1 MDLPDTIPTTI
12 LEGLETL
19 QRELAAFELETPSV
33 GYVYNYLNYAQ
44 TPFGQYLDKYLPD
57 TRPVEALFLG
67 MNPGPWGTAQT
78 GVPFG
83 DVKIVAQWLGISG
96 EVGQPEKMSSK
107 RPIEGFDLERGE
119 VSGERLWGWIEERW
133 RTPERFFE
141 EHFIWS
147 HCPLMFIHT
156 NGSRNITPDRLL
168 KSDRDV
174 IYPACDRF
182 LKVLIEELRPRW
194 CIGIGR
200 YATDC
205 FERVLPGVE
214 GVDAEVVRILH
225 PSPASP
231 AANRGWAAK
240 IEEQLTEAG
249 FSLP

>member
-1 MDLPDTIPTTI
+1 MDLPDTIPASI
-12 LEGLETL
+12 LQGLEAL
-19 QRELAAFELETPSV
+19 QSELETIRIESPDV
-33 GYVYNYLNYAQ
+33 GYVYNYLDYAQ
-44 TPFGQYLDKYLPD
+44 DPFGQYLANYLPKK
-57 TRPVEALFLG
+57 RPVEALFLG

-83 DVKIVAQWLGISG
+83 DVKIVEEWLGIRG
-96 EVGQPEKMSSK
+96 EVGKPKKMSSK

-133 RTPERFFE
+133 KSPENFFA

-168 KSDRDV
+168 KSDREA

-182 LKVLIEELRPRW
+182 LKVMLEELRPKW
-194 CIGIGR
+194 CVGIGR
-200 YATDC
+200 YATTS
-205 FERVLPGVE
+205 FERVLPATNLE
-214 GVDAEVVRILH
+214 GANVVRILH

-231 AANRGWAAK
+231 AANGGWAEK
-240 IEEQLTEAG
+240 IEEQLDEAG